1 MTIFEHSNIILHKR
15 MSCKKLFVVCMV
27 ALGVLASCGKVI
39 PTDGRIDVIPLPN
52 QLSVEEGNFTLKPST
67 KIVQTFD
74 VEGMQYALAFW
85 NDVMLDVVG
94 RELAVIP
101 EKQAQRGAINILQD
115 ASMESEQYRLTVSD
129 GSIEISAA
137 TANGVF
143 YAFQT
148 LRQMLPVAAFN
159 EAGSR
164 IEIPACKIDD
174 KPHFEYRGFMF
185 DMGRHIFS
193 VQEVKDMIDILAMHK
208 INKFHWHLTEDQGW
222 RIEIKKYPKLTEIG
236 SIRKSSPIGKNKG
249 QDGKPYGG
257 FFTQDEVR
265 DVVKYATG
273 RFITVI
279 PEIEIPG
286 HSVAALASYPELGCT
301 GEQYEVATWWG
312 VDDRVICP
320 GKELAFTFW
329 EDVLGEVIE
338 LFPSEYIHIGG
349 DECPK
354 TYWKKCPDCQARM
367 RREGLKSEEE
377 LQAYV
382 TKRVEKFLNERG
394 RKIIGWDEILQGG
407 VTKSATVMAWRGPQ
421 YGIEAAKLGNHV
433 IMSPKTNC
441 YLDYYQSRD
450 TKNEPFSIG
459 GYVPVEQAY
468 ALDPYKE
475 LNAEEQKYVLG
486 VQGNLW
492 TEYISKYDH
501 AQYMTLP
508 RMSAIAEVGW
518 SYKNKNY
525 ESFLERL
532 PHLSDLFDVYG
543 YNYAKHVLP
552 EKQTPAAEAEQK

>member
-1 MTIFEHSNIILHKR
+1 MKCSTK
-15 MSCKKLFVVCMV
+15 FVVLLAV
-27 ALGVLASCGKVI
+27 VLAVVSCGKTI
-39 PTDGRIDVIPLPN
+39 SSDGRIDVIPLPN
-52 QLSVEEGNFTLKPST
+52 QLTAAEGNFVLKSST
-67 KIVQTFD
+67 PVVQGFEAD
-74 VEGMQYALAFW
+74 GMPYALAFW
-85 NDVMLDVVG
+85 NDLMLDVLG
-94 RELAVIP
+94 SEP
-101 EKQAQRGAINILQD
+101 EVVASEQPQRGAINIMHD
-115 ASMESEQYRLTVSD
+115 ASLEKEQYRLSVD
-129 GSIEISAA
+129 KGSINISAS

-143 YAFQT
+143 YAMQT

-164 IEIPACKIDD
+164 VEIPACQIDD

-185 DMGRHIFS
+185 DMGRYIFS
-193 VQEVKDMIDILAMHK
+193 VEEVKDMIDILAMHK

-236 SIRKSSPIGKNKG
+236 SIRKSSPTGRNKG

-257 FFTQDEVR
+257 FFTQEQVR
-265 DVVKYATG
+265 DVVKYAQE

-312 VDDRVICP
+312 VDSRVICP

-329 EDVLGEVIE
+329 EDVLTEVME

-354 TYWKKCPDCQARM
+354 THWKKCPACQARM
-367 RREGLKSEEE
+367 RREGLKNEEE

-382 TKRVEKFLNERG
+382 TKRVEKFLNSKG

-407 VTKSATVMAWRGPQ
+407 VTQSATVMAWRGPQ

-433 IMSPKTNC
+433 IMAPNSHC
-441 YLDYYQSRD
+441 YLDYYQSD
-450 TKNEPFSIG
+450 DKENEPLAIG
-459 GYVPVEQAY
+459 GYLPLEKTY
-468 ALDPYKE
+468 ALDPYDQ
-475 LNAEEQKYVLG
+475 LNEQEQKFVLG

-492 TEYISKYDH
+492 TEYISKYDY
-501 AQYMTLP
+501 AQYMALP
-508 RMSAIAEVGW
+508 RLSAIAEVGW

-543 YNYAKHVLP
+543 YNYAKHALP
-552 EKQTPAAEAEQK
+552 AKQAKPEAAAEQK

>member
-1 MTIFEHSNIILHKR
+1 MSAKRTLLAFVISTI
-15 MSCKKLFVVCMV
+15 LF
-27 ALGVLASCGKVI
+27 AACGKLI
-39 PTDGRIDVIPLPN
+39 PTDGRIDIIPLPGKVTSN
-52 QLSVEEGNFTLKPST
+52 EGHFVLKSST
-67 KIVQTFD
+67 KIIPTFEA
-74 VEGMQYALAFW
+74 EGMQNALAFW
-85 NDVMLDVVG
+85 NDVMLDVLG
-94 RELAVIP
+94 QELIVEP
-101 EKQAQRGAINILQD
+101 GAKSQSGNITIVQD
-115 ASMESEQYRLTVSD
+115 GTLGAEAYRLKIDKS
-129 GSIEISAA
+129 GMQIAA
-137 TANGVF
+137 STAGGVF

-148 LRQMLPVAAFN
+148 LRQLLPTAAFT
-159 EAGSR
+159 EAGGR
-164 IEIPACKIDD
+164 IEIPACEIEDA
-174 KPHFEYRGFMF
+174 PHFEYRGFMF

-257 FFTQDEVR
+257 FFTQEEVR
-265 DVVKYATG
+265 DVVKYAAE

-329 EDVLGEVIE
+329 EDVLTEVME

-367 RREGLKSEEE
+367 HREGLKNEEE

-382 TKRVEKFLNERG
+382 TKRVEKFLNEHG

-450 TKNEPFSIG
+450 VKNEPFSIG

-475 LNAEEQKYVLG
+475 LNSEEQKYVLG

-501 AQYMTLP
+501 AMYMTLP

-518 SYKNKNY
+518 SYPNKNY

-552 EKQTPAAEAEQK
+552 EKQNPVAEADAEQK

>member
-1 MTIFEHSNIILHKR
+1 MKNRAIL
-15 MSCKKLFVVCMV
+15 MVFAAIVLVVV
-27 ALGVLASCGKVI
+27 SCGKVS

-52 QLSVEEGNFTLKPST
+52 QITMCEGHFTLKSST
-67 KIVQTFD
+67 PIVQTFEAD
-74 VEGMQYALAFW
+74 GMAYALAFW
-85 NDVMLDVVG
+85 NDVMMDVLG
-94 RELAVIP
+94 SELAINSSA
-101 EKQAQRGAINILQD
+101 EAIRGAINILQD
-115 ASMESEQYRLTVSD
+115 TSLEKEQYRLSVSD
-129 GSIEISAA
+129 GSIEIAA
-137 TANGVF
+137 STANGVF

-148 LRQMLPVAAFN
+148 LRQMLPIASFHEAVA
-159 EAGSR
+159 R
-164 IEIPACKIDD
+164 IEIPACEIND

-185 DMGRHIFS
+185 DMGRHIFT
-193 VQEVKDMIDILAMHK
+193 VDEVKDMLDILAMHK

-236 SIRKSSPIGKNKG
+236 SIRKSSPVGRNKG

-257 FFTQDEVR
+257 FFTQEQVR
-265 DVVKYATG
+265 EVVKYATE

-312 VDDRVICP
+312 VDERVICP
-320 GKELAFTFW
+320 GKEHTFTFL
-329 EDVLGEVIE
+329 ENVLSEVIE

-354 TYWKKCPDCQARM
+354 TFWKKCPACQARM

-382 TKRVEKFLNERG
+382 TKRVEKFLNEHG

-421 YGIEAAKLGNHV
+421 YGIEAAKLGNQV
-433 IMSPKTNC
+433 IMSPNSNC

-450 TKNEPFSIG
+450 KENEPLAIG
-459 GYVPVEQAY
+459 GFLPLEQCY

-475 LNAEEQKYVLG
+475 LNAEEQKFVLG

-492 TEYISKYDH
+492 TEYISKYDY

-508 RMSAIAEVGW
+508 RLSAIAEVGW

-525 ESFLERL
+525 ESYMERL
-532 PHLSDLFDVYG
+532 PHLADLYDVYG
-543 YNYAKHVLP
+543 YNYAKHALP
-552 EKQTPAAEAEQK
+552 QKQATPSQEQQGK